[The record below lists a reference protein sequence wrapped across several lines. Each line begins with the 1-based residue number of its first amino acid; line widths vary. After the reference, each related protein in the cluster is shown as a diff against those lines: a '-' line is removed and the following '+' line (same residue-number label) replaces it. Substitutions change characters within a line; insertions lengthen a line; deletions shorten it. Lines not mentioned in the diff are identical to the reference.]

1 MNTRFD
7 VPFLTDLSELLRQI
21 PQKSLSEYGAN
32 TYPFQTNTM
41 FGQIIYGQQTSQ
53 FESWE
58 GKFVTSD
65 SVILTHPSRVNHRA
79 FTMIFFQSLAPMKLR
94 VNHHCLHDITL
105 DSEGKEGVIFLS
117 SFTNLSFMIPQ
128 DAFVQFKVVT
138 IRNIHSLDH
147 WINQWPF
154 GNIVQARMPFFYYW
168 PQRIAFYEKAKL
180 SHIEVFYPNAYH
192 SPLKMLDDLFA
203 NAARSRK
210 IKQKAINLWQMYCL
224 LRAEVLLR
232 NAITMSP
239 TQLRPIIAQS
249 KLSPMLFFLRFKQL
263 FGLEV
268 EQYHE
273 YARNEKIKAL
283 LYDLRLPAEEVN
295 SIFVNKNN

>member
-7 VPFLTDLSELLRQI
+7 VPFLTDLSELLHLLRH
-21 PQKSLSEYGAN
+21 KSQSNMGTN
-32 TYPFQTNTM
+32 IFPFQTNTM
-41 FGQIIYGQQTSQ
+41 FGRITYGQQNTQ
-53 FESWE
+53 YESWE
-58 GKFVTSD
+58 GKFFTSD
-65 SVILTHPSRVNHRA
+65 SVVLTHPNRVNHRA

-94 VNHHCLHDITL
+94 MNHHCLHDITL
-105 DSEGKEGVIFLS
+105 DSEGKEGVLFLS
-117 SFTNLSFMIPQ
+117 SFTNLSIMIPQ
-128 DAFVQFKVVT
+128 NAFVQFKVVT

-180 SHIEVFYPNAYH
+180 SHIEVFYPNAYQ

-210 IKQKAINLWQMYCL
+210 MKQKAVNLWQMYCL
-224 LRAEVLLR
+224 LRAEGLLR
-232 NAITMSP
+232 NVITMSP
-239 TQLRPIIAQS
+239 HQLKPIIAQS
-249 KLSPMLFFLRFKQL
+249 KLSPVLFFLRFKQL
-263 FGLEV
+263 FGLEI

-283 LYDLRLPAEEVN
+283 LYDLRLPMEEVN
-295 SIFVNKNN
+295 NIFYK